1 MQESEV
7 RLDDSW
13 DLVLLPKKS
22 WYSLELK
29 SIWNYRDLLMLFVRR
44 DFVSAFK
51 QTILGPLW
59 FVVQPLFTTLIYTIV
74 FGNLA
79 KITTDGIPQPV
90 FYLSGVILWNYF
102 SECLM
107 KTSET
112 FIANQALFGKVYFP
126 RLIVPLSIV
135 ISNFLKF
142 GVQLILF
149 FCFYFYFLLKGDATP
164 NSRIFLLPVLV
175 IIMAGLGLALGLV
188 VSSLTTKYK
197 DLRFLVQFGVQLAMY
212 ASPIVYPLSIVPDQY
227 KMLLI
232 LNPATGVIET
242 LRFALFSVGEFN
254 MFAFSYSFLSMIVLL
269 LIGIAI
275 FNRIEK
281 SFIDT
286 V

>member
-1 MQESEV
+1 MQESAAGV
-7 RLDDSW
+7 DDSW
-13 DLVLLPKKS
+13 DLVIKPKKS
-22 WYSLELK
+22 WYSLDLK

-44 DFVSAFK
+44 DFVSVFK

-59 FVVQPLFTTLIYTIV
+59 FVIQPLFTTLIYTIV

-79 KITTDGIPQPV
+79 NLATDGIPQPV

-112 FIANQALFGKVYFP
+112 FIVNQALFGKVYFP

-135 ISNFLKF
+135 MSNFLKF

-149 FCFYFYFLLKGDATP
+149 TCIYFYFFLNGDASP
-164 NSRIFLLPVLV
+164 NSYMLLLPVLV
-175 IIMAGLGLALGLV
+175 IIMAGLGLSLGLM

-197 DLRFLVQFGVQLAMY
+197 DLRFLIQFGVQLVMY
-212 ASPIVYPLSIVPDQY
+212 ASPIVYPLSIVPEKY
-227 KMLLI
+227 KLLLI

-242 LRFALFSVGEFN
+242 FRFALFNVGEFN
-254 MFAFSYSFLSMIVLL
+254 LFAFSYSCFSMIALL
-269 LIGIAI
+269 LIGTVI
-275 FNRIEK
+275 FNRMEK